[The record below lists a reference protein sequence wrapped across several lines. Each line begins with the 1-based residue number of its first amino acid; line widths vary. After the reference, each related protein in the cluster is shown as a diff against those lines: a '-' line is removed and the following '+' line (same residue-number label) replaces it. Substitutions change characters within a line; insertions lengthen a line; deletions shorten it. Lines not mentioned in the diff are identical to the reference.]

1 MTEEKARDILWEL
14 VTEHRNMF
22 SETFIEAISQGLLS
36 LEKQIPKKV
45 KRMYEWRTGEDLSY
59 KSEPRPVKK
68 GLDGKDDDEDWI
80 IAHGNWVDL
89 CPTCERV
96 LIKRVTDK
104 NGSTPYV
111 YNSTS
116 RCLCGQL
123 LDRESE

>member
-45 KRMYEWRTGEDLSY
+45 KRMYEWRTDKDLSY
-59 KSEPRPVKK
+59 KCEPRPT
-68 GLDGKDDDEDWI
+68 DNDEDWM

-96 LIKRVTDK
+96 LVKRVTDK
-104 NGSTPYV
+104 NGSTPYI

-116 RCLCGQL
+116 RCMCGQL